1 MALTKKYIQNANRII
16 DALAEQPDK
25 IWKGTQRELCAKLEL
40 SQPELSNL
48 VSLLVE
54 TGKVRKGQ
62 PLKGVRG
69 RNYALELADASHL
82 DDNVPRRAKPKDRV
96 LDPGEAVDGP
106 VDLQGL
112 TLDQIG
118 AAVLRTLQQTWEKAE
133 RAAHT
138 QSEYLARIR
147 EYREQLSDERQ
158 FRTRMVAEK
167 EKLEHKLEQKDEE
180 ISRMRGE
187 INKLIIKAN
196 QRRGSGSGVQVKDML
211 DDEELRMLQNL
222 MKDKPGFYRESDKEV
237 GLQAG

>member
-1 MALTKKYIQNANRII
+1 MATKKYIQNANRIM

-25 IWKGTQRELCAKLEL
+25 IWKGTQRDLCVKLEL

-54 TGKVRKGQ
+54 TGKIRKGQ

-69 RNYALELADASHL
+69 RNYTLELVDASPL
-82 DDNVPRRAKPKDRV
+82 DPDVPRRAKPKDRA
-96 LDPGEAVDGP
+96 LEPEEAVDGP
-106 VDLQGL
+106 IDLQGL
-112 TLDQIG
+112 TLEQIG

-133 RAAHT
+133 RSAHM
-138 QSEYLARIR
+138 QSEYLGRIR

-158 FRTRMVAEK
+158 FRTRMVTEK

-180 ISRMRGE
+180 VSRMRGE

-196 QRRGSGSGVQVKDML
+196 QRRGNNSAVQVKDML

-222 MKDKPGFYRESDKEV
+222 MKDKPGFYRESDKEI
-237 GLQAG
+237 GLKTG